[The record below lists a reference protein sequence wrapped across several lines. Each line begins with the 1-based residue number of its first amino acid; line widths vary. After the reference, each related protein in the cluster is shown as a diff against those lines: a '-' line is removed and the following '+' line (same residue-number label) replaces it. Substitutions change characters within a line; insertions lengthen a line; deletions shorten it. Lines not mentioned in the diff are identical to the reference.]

1 MKFASRSAK
10 LSFNSAKDGSKA
22 SSGRSDAPRKLAL
35 PDSRREDLEDGR
47 RGVVGRERG
56 LRVPEVDLFALLP
69 ASVWGVLEDIPPRVV
84 LDQHTDTEFPTKFVA
99 NLEVRTGVCLLFFRA
114 GVLFCLCV
122 VGLRLSE

>member
-1 MKFASRSAK
+1 MFNPYKKDEKLLLNRLKLSCKSAKCMKFASKSAK

-35 PDSRREDLEDGR
+35 PDSRREDRDEGR

-69 ASVWGVLEDIPPRVV
+69 ASVWGVLEAI
-84 LDQHTDTEFPTKFVA
+84 L
-99 NLEVRTGVCLLFFRA
+99 NG
-114 GVLFCLCV
+114 
-122 VGLRLSE
+122 